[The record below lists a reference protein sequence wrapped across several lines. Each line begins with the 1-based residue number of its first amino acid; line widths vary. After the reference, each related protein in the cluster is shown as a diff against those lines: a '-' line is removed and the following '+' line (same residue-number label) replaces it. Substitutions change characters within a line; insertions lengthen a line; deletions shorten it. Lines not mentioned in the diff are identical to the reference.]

1 MAALHARG
9 VVHADLKPE
18 NLLLEAPL
26 ESDGTGACP
35 QVCAALVLRAFAC
48 EAAAADADAG
58 RRRRHMPAGVARNP
72 GCESV

>member
-26 ESDGTGACP
+26 DMAALRGGACP
-35 QVCAALVLRAFAC
+35 QVCTAC
-48 EAAAADADAG
+48 F
-58 RRRRHMPAGVARNP
+58 
-72 GCESV
+72 SVVMA

>member
-26 ESDGTGACP
+26 DLDRGGGCP
-35 QVCAALVLRAFAC
+35 QVCRFRFRSRDL
-48 EAAAADADAG
+48 AAAEVQSLLITRQSAAQS
-58 RRRRHMPAGVARNP
+58 HGVASP
-72 GCESV
+72 